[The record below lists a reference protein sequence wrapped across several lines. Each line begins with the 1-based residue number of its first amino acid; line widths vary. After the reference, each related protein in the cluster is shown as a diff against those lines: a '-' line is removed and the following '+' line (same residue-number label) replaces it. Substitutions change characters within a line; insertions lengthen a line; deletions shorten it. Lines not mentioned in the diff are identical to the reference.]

1 MSWLDLHL
9 HSSASLDGE
18 VSPRGLAELCR
29 QEKLELASLTDHNTT
44 SGVNEFMWRGA
55 QLGLRT
61 VPGIELDC
69 MLNEEIHLHVLG
81 YGIDT
86 TSAALCEIE
95 ESVRQK
101 MRQAS
106 QRQMDAVEQLGI
118 RFDRDAVLAQSRNG
132 AEIGR
137 AHV

>member
-29 QEKLELASLTDHNTT
+29 QEKLTLAALTDHNTT

-69 MLNEEIHLHVLG
+69 MLNEGIHLHVLG
-81 YGIDT
+81 YGIDI

-95 ESVRQK
+95 EDRKSTRLN
-101 MRQAS
+101 S
-106 QRQMDAVEQLGI
+106 SHLVETT
-118 RFDRDAVLAQSRNG
+118 
-132 AEIGR
+132 
-137 AHV
+137 